1 MRGSQKGLT
10 SSGGRYK
17 GGGRKGLAK
26 RQGTQLVRVGGGRK
40 GLARLQGTQSGGE
53 LEGTNLAAG
62 YKVSGGRPEGTNQV
76 AGYSVGK
83 SGVRPEGTNLAA
95 GYAFARDTW
104 HVDVDVTAIINLSVT
119 SQLERADFCGSD
131 RSA

>member
-1 MRGSQKGLT
+1 M
-10 SSGGRYK
+10 
-17 GGGRKGLAK
+17 
-26 RQGTQLVRVGGGRK
+26 
-40 GLARLQGTQSGGE
+40 
-53 LEGTNLAAG
+53 
-62 YKVSGGRPEGTNQV
+62 

-95 GYAFARDTW
+95 GYAFAHDTR
-104 HVDVDVTAIINLSVT
+104 HIDVNVTAINNLSVT